1 MLCISSAKDNLQCK
15 LTAVIRRQPCAM
27 RCSVAISCWMV
38 WRTAASHLKTH
49 KTNCERGANF
59 HLASPLFLIPGCTRH
74 TVSSD
79 LKKTEI
85 HSRRTTTIRILLNL
99 LLYTMLNSLWQ
110 SHAAWSGGACWFG
123 LRIRISLWSLRNF
136 PVS

>member
-1 MLCISSAKDNLQCK
+1 MSST
-15 LTAVIRRQPCAM
+15 TA
-27 RCSVAISCWMV
+27 
-38 WRTAASHLKTH
+38 AASHLKTH

-99 LLYTMLNSLWQ
+99 VLYTMLCSRRVKDNLQCNEILCSNLMLHGLAELAGLVYVFVSRYGACAISQ
-110 SHAAWSGGACWFG
+110 SHN
-123 LRIRISLWSLRNF
+123 LRGHVAL
-136 PVS
+136 